1 MASIDIAQLANEIS
15 RQLELYAEA
24 VDEDINVA
32 AKKVSKEGEAKL
44 KQTSPEG
51 ARGEYA
57 TGWTIKKQ
65 GKNYILWNAEH
76 YQLTHLLEKGHATRD
91 GGRTQA
97 QPHIKPVEQKMIKDF
112 EKEVIKAVEG
122 R

>member
-1 MASIDIAQLANEIS
+1 MASIDITQLANEIS
-15 RQLELYAEA
+15 RQLELYAGVVE
-24 VDEDINVA
+24 EDIDVA
-32 AKKVSKEGEAKL
+32 AKKVSKEGEEKL

-51 ARGEYA
+51 TRGEYA